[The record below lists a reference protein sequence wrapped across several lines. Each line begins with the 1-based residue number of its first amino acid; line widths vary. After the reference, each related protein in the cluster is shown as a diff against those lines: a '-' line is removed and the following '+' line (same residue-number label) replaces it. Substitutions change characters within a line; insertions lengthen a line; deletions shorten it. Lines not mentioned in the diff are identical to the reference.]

1 MCIREVKQNDFV
13 ISDLDMK
20 VSVSAGGRY
29 KAPSSFDVPLCD
41 EVLDPRVEVGG
52 SREYSLWAGFNVI
65 EVALRHRVEGVI
77 AFSIALGKVG
87 IEISSSSSTGIVDRT
102 DLSSILISSSSLL
115 EWDGDEVHE
124 GNGAA
129 GVGLVTVAS

>member
-1 MCIREVKQNDFV
+1 MRIRKVIQNDF
-13 ISDLDMK
+13 ILSKLDIK
-20 VSVSAGGRY
+20 VSVSTGGHY

-41 EVLDPRVEVGG
+41 EVLDPRIEVGG
-52 SREYSLWAGFNVI
+52 SSDNSLWTGFDVI
-65 EVALRHRVEGVI
+65 KVTLSHWVEGVI

-87 IEISSSSSTGIVDRT
+87 IVISSSSSTGIVDWT
-102 DLSSILISSSSLL
+102 ALSSILISSSPLL

>member
-1 MCIREVKQNDFV
+1 MCIREVIQNDF
-13 ISDLDMK
+13 ILSDLDIK
-20 VSVSAGGRY
+20 VSISTGGRY
-29 KAPSSFDVPLCD
+29 EAPSSFDVPLCD
-41 EVLDPRVEVGG
+41 EVLNPRIEIGG
-52 SREYSLWAGFNVI
+52 SRENSLWTGFDVI
-65 EVALRHRVEGVI
+65 EVALSNWVEGVV

-87 IEISSSSSTGIVDRT
+87 IEISSSSSTGIVDWNA
-102 DLSSILISSSSLL
+102 LSSILISSSSLL